1 MLPASLNLM
10 AVGARYVD
18 VDKETRWRA
27 SSLIQILLRLILN
40 GEGESS
46 PAPGE
51 KQGNP
56 VARL

>member
-51 KQGNP
+51 KQ
-56 VARL
+56 